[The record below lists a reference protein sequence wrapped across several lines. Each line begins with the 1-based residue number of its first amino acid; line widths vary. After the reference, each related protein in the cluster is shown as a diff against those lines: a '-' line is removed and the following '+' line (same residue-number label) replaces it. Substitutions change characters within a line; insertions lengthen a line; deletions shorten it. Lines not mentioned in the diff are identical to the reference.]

1 MKKQGELYLKIISI
15 VLAAV
20 VLAYVLFSVI
30 FKAGSSYAL
39 TSAVRCEVGDGMTVS
54 GFVVRDEKVLTA
66 EGSVVVC
73 ELESG
78 AHIGAGQTV
87 ATVYRTAEE
96 RARRQELTKLTA
108 ELAQLEYASENL
120 GTRDDE
126 ALDLQIKELLVRSAQ
141 QVRTGTLSAARQTAE
156 RAQPMV
162 LRRSVTEDD
171 GTRINQRIGEL
182 KNRIEEL
189 SAATSLGT
197 GITVT
202 SSGYFSEA
210 ADGLESTLTP
220 EAAQE
225 MTVAQLH
232 ALQNGTA
239 AAPAQAIGRLALGQK
254 WYLLTEV
261 PSAQLEGHY
270 EGDSLT
276 ASLAG
281 ENLQNVSMTIE
292 RIGDDENGSRILLLS
307 CERLMQEVVS
317 LRRVTAD
324 IVFQTYSGLSIEP
337 QALYYVDGSA
347 GVYVR
352 EGVRARFK
360 KVKIL
365 FEYDGG
371 YVVEL
376 DTSSTS
382 NLWPEDEIILTSD
395 DIYAGKVFE

>member
-73 ELESG
+73 EPESG

-276 ASLAG
+276 ASFAG

-324 IVFQTYSGLSIEP
+324 VVFQTYSGLSIEP